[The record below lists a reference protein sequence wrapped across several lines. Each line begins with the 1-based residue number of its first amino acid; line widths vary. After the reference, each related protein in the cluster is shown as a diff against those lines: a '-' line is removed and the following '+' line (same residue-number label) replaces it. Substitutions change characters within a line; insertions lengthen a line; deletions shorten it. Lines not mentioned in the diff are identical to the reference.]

1 MYFGSD
7 NQSGASH
14 KVLEALINA
23 NQGISASYGE
33 DEWSQKAVE
42 IVRTIFEHPDCQVF
56 FVASGTAANCLA
68 LSSMVK
74 PWQTILCH
82 QQAHI
87 AMDESTAPEF
97 FTGGARLVT
106 LDAGKGRLTATTL
119 SSYLDRQ
126 ALHIPHNPVP
136 GALSITQANE
146 AGQVY
151 SVQEITELAQLAH
164 AKGLKLH
171 MDGARFS
178 NAVASTGASPAEI
191 TWRAGVDVLCLGA
204 SKNGCLAA
212 EMVIFFDSALA
223 EGFEFRRKRTGHLLS
238 KGRLLGAQVEAWF
251 ADGHWLK
258 LAKHANEMAMR
269 LVEGLSVLDGVDIV
283 WPVDANELFLML
295 PKDKVHYLQSQGAV
309 FYDWDDT
316 TLPADYV
323 VKETHQFV
331 RMVTSFA
338 TTQSEVD
345 EFISL
350 LR

>member
-33 DEWSQKAVE
+33 DEWSQRAVE
-42 IVRTIFEHPDCQVF
+42 IVRIIFEHPDCQVF

-74 PWQTILCH
+74 PWQTIICH

-106 LDAGKGRLTATTL
+106 LDAGKGRLTARTL

-178 NAVASTGASPAEI
+178 NAVASTGASPAEM

-212 EMVIFFDSALA
+212 EMVIFFDTSLA

-251 ADGHWLK
+251 ADGHWLN
-258 LAKHANEMAMR
+258 LAKHANQMAKR
-269 LVEGLSVLDGVDIV
+269 LADGLGSLDTVDMV
-283 WPVDANELFLML
+283 WPVDANELFVML
-295 PKDKVHYLQSQGAV
+295 PKEKAHFLQSQGAV

-316 TLPADYV
+316 TLPAGYV